1 MDIFNEYITPAQ
13 LTGYARAA
21 LADRPEN
28 AFRLAQYMPYREVN
42 DLVYRYDKGAG
53 GLLEAANYRAYDA
66 EPGFGSREGIERVTG
81 ELPPIGQQ
89 YVLGEYDT
97 LRLRANADQA
107 IRDLFLR
114 DAERIA
120 RQIQTR
126 LEFARADA
134 LVNGSVTIA
143 EKGVQATVSFNRS
156 GSHSVSAAIAWS
168 DHTNATVI
176 DDLQTWADTYTTT
189 NGERPGTILTSTT
202 VINHML
208 RNKQVGLL
216 VYPLATTVP
225 GQVTLLQL
233 NQVLQDFDLP
243 TITRFDAQAKRN
255 GVAQRFIPADKLLF
269 LPANGSDM
277 GATLW
282 GTTAESLEPEYGI
295 AANEQPGIVVGAF
308 KQKET
313 PVRVFT
319 IGSAI
324 ALPILAQP
332 DLSFVADVI

>member
-1 MDIFNEYITPAQ
+1 MDMFTEYITPAE

-28 AFRLAQYMPYREVN
+28 QFWLSTYLPYREVN
-42 DLVYRYDKGAG
+42 DLVYRYDQGAG

-66 EPGFGSREGIERVTG
+66 EPGFGSREGIKRVTG

-97 LRLRANADQA
+97 LRLRANAAQS

-114 DAERIA
+114 DGERIA

-143 EKGVQATVSFNRS
+143 EKGVQATVDFNRS
-156 GSHSVSAAIAWS
+156 ASHSVTAGVAWT
-168 DHTNATVI
+168 DHVNATVI
-176 DDLQTWADTYTTT
+176 DDLQSWADTYSTD
-189 NGERPGTILTSTT
+189 NGERPGTALASTA
-202 VINHML
+202 IIGHML
-208 RNKQVGLL
+208 RNKQVGAH
-216 VYPLATTVP
+216 VYPLAATP
-225 GQVTLLQL
+225 PQVTLTQL
-233 NQVLQDFDLP
+233 NQVLADFDLP
-243 TITRFDAQAKRN
+243 PITRFDAQAKRN
-255 GVAQRFIPADKLLF
+255 GVAQRFVPADKLLL
-269 LPANGSDM
+269 LPADGSEM

-282 GTTAESLEPEYGI
+282 GTTAESLEPDYGI
-295 AANEQPGIVVGAF
+295 APGEQPGIVVGAF
-308 KQKET
+308 KQKTT

-319 IGSAI
+319 IGAAI
-324 ALPILAQP
+324 AMPILAQP